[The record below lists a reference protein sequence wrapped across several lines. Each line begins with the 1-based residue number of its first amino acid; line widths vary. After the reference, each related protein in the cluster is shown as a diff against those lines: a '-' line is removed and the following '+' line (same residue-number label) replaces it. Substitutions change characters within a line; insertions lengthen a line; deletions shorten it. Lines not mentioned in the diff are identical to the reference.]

1 MKKKVA
7 LIFGITGQDGSY
19 LSEFLL
25 SKNYVVHGVKR
36 RSSSFNTSRLD
47 HLIKINNI
55 KNNKNF
61 ILHYGDITDT
71 SNIFNLI
78 HNIAPD
84 EVYNLAAQ
92 SHVKV
97 SFETPEYTA
106 NTDALGTIRI
116 LESIR
121 SVKRK
126 KIKFYQASSSEMYG
140 NSKTFPI
147 TMDTPMNPVSPY
159 GTSKLFSYKITQ
171 NYRNAYGIHAT
182 NGILFN
188 HESPRRGETF
198 VSRKITIAV
207 KNILLKKQK
216 TLFLGNLNAKRD
228 WGHALDY
235 VESMWKII
243 NYKKPDDFIIS
254 TSKAYSVRNFVE
266 ECFKHVNINIKW
278 KNKGIKEVGINT
290 NNNEILVRV
299 DPIYF
304 RPNEIHTL
312 IGDYSKAKKLLKWKP
327 NLSFKDL
334 VNDMMSHELK
344 D

>member
-1 MKKKVA
+1 MKKKIA

-25 SKNYVVHGVKR
+25 SKNYIVHGVKR

-78 HNIAPD
+78 ANICPD
-84 EVYNLAAQ
+84 EIYNLAAQ

-116 LESIR
+116 LESLR
-121 SVKRK
+121 SVKNK

-140 NSKTFPI
+140 NAKIFPI
-147 TMDTPMNPVSPY
+147 KMDTPMDPVSPY
-159 GTSKLFSYKITQ
+159 GTSKLFSFKITQ
-171 NYRNAYGIHAT
+171 NYRNAYDIHAT

-198 VSRKITIAV
+198 VSRKITLAV
-207 KNILLKKQK
+207 KNIILKKQK

-228 WGHALDY
+228 WGHAADY
-235 VESMWKII
+235 VEAMWKII
-243 NYKKPDDFIIS
+243 NFKKADDFIVS
-254 TSKAYSVRNFVE
+254 TGKAYSVRNFVE
-266 ECFKHVNINIKW
+266 ECFKHVEIDIQW
-278 KNKGIKEVGINT
+278 INKGIKEIGINRA
-290 NNNEILVRV
+290 NKEVLVRV

-327 NLSFKDL
+327 IFSFKDL
-334 VNDMMSHELK
+334 VYDMMSNELK